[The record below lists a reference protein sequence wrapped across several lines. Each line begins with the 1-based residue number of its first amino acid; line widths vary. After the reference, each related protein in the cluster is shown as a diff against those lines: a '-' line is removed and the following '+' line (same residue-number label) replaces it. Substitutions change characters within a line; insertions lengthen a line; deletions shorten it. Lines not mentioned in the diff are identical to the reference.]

1 MDFRK
6 TQALE
11 IYLNKNSIILAPP
24 FPKRWKKVENIIFV
38 MYIMALIVGHNG
50 PSSYANTIA
59 NRTPQSGGSLGGNKK
74 AGIWGGNVY
83 MSVYN
88 VGNAYSRRAPQSTP
102 NAFKMALL
110 TTRNPTQFKRNGY
123 YSSHSGTLG

>member
-1 MDFRK
+1 
-6 TQALE
+6 
-11 IYLNKNSIILAPP
+11 
-24 FPKRWKKVENIIFV
+24 

-88 VGNAYSRRAPQSTP
+88 VGTSYYRRAPQSTP
-102 NAFKMALL
+102 TALQMRLL
-110 TTRNPTQFKRNGY
+110 TTRYPTQLRRNGY
-123 YSSHSGTLG
+123 YASHSGTLG